1 MLADVDVLLFDI
13 QDIGARFYT
22 YIWTMYLA
30 LEAAADNDKEFVV
43 LDRPNPLG
51 PGMAGPI
58 LDPEL
63 ASFVGLRE
71 IPLRHGLTVGEL
83 ARLFNGEFLDNRAD
97 LRVATMRGYRP
108 QGEGERQRAGGRGS
122 QGEGERQRAGGRGSQ
137 GEGERQRAGGR
148 GSHRGPDV
156 WRLPWVLPSPNI
168 PTPQAAWVYSGTGLV
183 ESVNVS
189 EGRGTTKPF
198 EWVGAPWIDD
208 LSAQD
213 LADDLNGRGLP
224 GVTFRPM
231 FATPTTSKHDG
242 AFSGGV
248 QLHVTDPSVFEPVRT
263 GLHVLDALF
272 AFDETDWREGE
283 ACRTPD
289 DICWIDRLSG
299 DRDVRL
305 QLDAGVPPDEIV
317 AGWQDELD
325 AFAQTAKPYRIYRSV

>member
-1 MLADVDVLLFDI
+1 VLLFDI

-30 LEAAADNDKEFVV
+30 MEAAAENDKQFIV

-51 PGMAGPI
+51 PRMAGPI
-58 LDPEL
+58 LDPAL

-83 ARLFNGEFLDNRAD
+83 ARLFNGEFFDSAVD
-97 LRVATMRGYRP
+97 LRVATMRGYR
-108 QGEGERQRAGGRGS
+108 AGRGF
-122 QGEGERQRAGGRGSQ
+122 QDDG
-137 GEGERQRAGGR
+137 
-148 GSHRGPDV
+148 
-156 WRLPWVLPSPNI
+156 LPWVLPSPNI
-168 PTPQAAWVYSGTGLV
+168 PTPQTAWVYPGTGLV
-183 ESVNVS
+183 ESINVS

-208 LSAQD
+208 LDAQN
-213 LADDLNGRGLP
+213 LADELNGRDLP
-224 GVTFRPM
+224 GVTFRTT
-231 FATPTTSKHDG
+231 FATPTTSKHSG
-242 AFSGGV
+242 QFSGGV
-248 QLHVTDPSVFEPVRT
+248 QLHVTDQSAFEPVRT
-263 GLHVLDALF
+263 GLHVLDAFF
-272 AFDETDWREGE
+272 AFDETDWRE
-283 ACRTPD
+283 AQNCRTAD

-325 AFAQTAKPYRIYRSV
+325 AFARTAKPYRLYRSV